1 MLFVLGFLKLYSFWR
16 FDRDWFWPVMAS
28 KAGLIR
34 LSELEGVLG
43 ILKLK
48 LEFRRW
54 SIEKLGVWEGFI
66 RILFSELH
74 VRIWRDSM

>member
-1 MLFVLGFLKLYSFWR
+1 MLFVLGFLKLYNFWR

-28 KAGLIR
+28 KAGLIS

-43 ILKLK
+43 IFKFK
-48 LEFRRW
+48 LELRRW

-66 RILFSELH
+66 SILFSELH
-74 VRIWRDSM
+74 VKIWRDSI

>member
-1 MLFVLGFLKLYSFWR
+1 MKLYSFWR

-28 KAGLIR
+28 KAGLIS

-43 ILKLK
+43 ILKLKLK

>member
-1 MLFVLGFLKLYSFWR
+1 
-16 FDRDWFWPVMAS
+16 MAS
-28 KAGLIR
+28 KAGLIS

-43 ILKLK
+43 IFKFK
-48 LEFRRW
+48 LELRRW

-66 RILFSELH
+66 SILFSELH